1 MKFFSYLSIERVLIK
16 LNQCLF
22 LHETMKRNTRLSIF
36 AKAPVPGAVKTR
48 LIPALGARG
57 AAALQGALTRH
68 TLATAAR
75 SGLDCELWCHPGPE
89 HPLFRD
95 CVRNFGRAEF
105 RADTA
110 SGNRRQ
116 PMDEPAEH
124 NRRDL
129 PCPALVLRTQVGNHL
144 GERMAYAARTGL
156 ATGPVILIGT
166 DCPTL
171 TAADLG
177 GASMAL
183 AQEDNDAVL
192 GPALDGGY
200 YLLGLRR
207 IHPCLF
213 TDMAWGSDRVLAE
226 TRARLRALDWRW
238 WELPPRRDIDRP
250 DDLPF
255 LPREFEKMMS
265 AKGLVVRST

>member
-1 MKFFSYLSIERVLIK
+1 
-16 LNQCLF
+16 
-22 LHETMKRNTRLSIF
+22 MKRNTRVLIF

-57 AAALQGALTRH
+57 AAALQAALMGH
-68 TLATAAR
+68 TLATAAK

-95 CVRNFGRAEF
+95 CVRDFGRAKS
-105 RADTA
+105 RAGTA
-110 SGNRRQ
+110 PGNRRR
-116 PMDEPAEH
+116 PVDESTER

-129 PCPALVLRTQVGNHL
+129 PCPALVLRTQVGDHL
-144 GERMAYAARTGL
+144 GERMAHAARRGL

-166 DCPTL
+166 DCPSL

-177 GASMAL
+177 GVSMLL
-183 AQEDNDAVL
+183 AQEGNDAVL

-200 YLLGLRR
+200 YLLGLRQS
-207 IHPCLF
+207 HPSLF

-226 TRARLRALDWRW
+226 TRRRLRALDWRW
-238 WELPPRRDIDRP
+238 WELPLRRDMDRP
-250 DDLPF
+250 SDLPF
-255 LPREFEKMMS
+255 LPRKFGKMIS
-265 AKGLVVRST
+265 TKDTRRKGS